1 MDPTIAVIVG
11 IIALLAVALSSG
23 SRGSKAEPIAG
34 DTFYGDSATRCGW
47 YDSNMVLH
55 HHSPDI
61 VQMVSA
67 LTGRP
72 AVNRAIN
79 GLPLLTLIRGGSVP
93 NSSLGEGAVDVPPLE
108 QQLRADPGRF
118 VVLGC
123 GHVDAM
129 FSSITAEDFR
139 LLVLHAVALVQEA
152 GKTPVLR
159 GLNRFVANDRVT
171 PDMLA
176 RRDQFDAIIRQA
188 AETSGVRFVD
198 VSAVDFYGSSDIC
211 EDGVHATPDYCRRIA
226 AAIAQTLK
234 T

>member
-1 MDPTIAVIVG
+1 MIDPTLAVLVGLIALIAV
-11 IIALLAVALSSG
+11 AVMSKGGEKSSAPG
-23 SRGSKAEPIAG
+23 M
-34 DTFYGDSATRCGW
+34 TFYGDSATRCGW

-61 VQMVSA
+61 VQMVAQITGWPA
-67 LTGRP
+67 L
-72 AVNRAIN
+72 NRAIN

-93 NSSLGEGAVDVPPLE
+93 NSSLGEGAVDVLPLWR
-108 QQLRADPGRF
+108 QLETDDGQF

-129 FSSITAEDFR
+129 FSDMTPEDFR
-139 LLVLHAVALVQEA
+139 LLVLHAISLVHDA
-152 GKTPVLR
+152 SKVPVLR

-171 PDMLA
+171 PAMLE
-176 RRDQFDAIIRQA
+176 RRDQFDTVIRQA

-198 VSAVDFYGSSDIC
+198 VGAVEFYGSADIC
-211 EDGVHATPDYCRRIA
+211 EDGVHATPEYCRRIA
-226 AAIAQTLK
+226 SAIAQTLK

>member
-1 MDPTIAVIVG
+1 MIDPTLAVLVGLIALIAVAVMSKGGEKSSAPG
-11 IIALLAVALSSG
+11 I
-23 SRGSKAEPIAG
+23 
-34 DTFYGDSATRCGW
+34 TFYGDSATRCGW

-55 HHSPDI
+55 HHTPDI
-61 VQMVSA
+61 VQMVSE

-72 AVNRAIN
+72 AVNRAVN
-79 GLPLLTLIRGGSVP
+79 GLPLLTLIRGGAVP
-93 NSSLGEGAVDVPPLE
+93 NSSLGEGAVNVPPLE
-108 QQLRADPGRF
+108 QQLRTDSARF

-171 PDMLA
+171 PDMLT
-176 RRDQFDAIIRQA
+176 RRDQFDEIIRQA

-198 VSAVDFYGSSDIC
+198 VGAVEFYGSADIC
-211 EDGVHATPDYCRRIA
+211 EDGVHATPEYCRRIA
-226 AAIAQTLK
+226 SAIAQTLK

>member
-1 MDPTIAVIVG
+1 MPDLAILAAIIVIGAVVLMATRG
-11 IIALLAVALSSG
+11 DKGSPSST
-23 SRGSKAEPIAG
+23 S
-34 DTFYGDSATRCGW
+34 FYGDSATRCGW
-47 YDSNMVLH
+47 YDSNMFLH
-55 HHSPDI
+55 HHTPDI
-61 VQMVSA
+61 VQMVSE

-93 NSSLGEGAVDVPPLE
+93 NSSLGEGAVNVPPLE
-108 QQLRADPGRF
+108 QQLRTDSDRF

-139 LLVLHAVALVQEA
+139 LLVLHAVTLVQEA

-176 RRDQFDAIIRQA
+176 RRDQFDEIIRQA

-198 VSAVDFYGSSDIC
+198 VGAVEFYGSADIC
-211 EDGVHATPDYCRRIA
+211 EDGVHATPEYCRRIA
-226 AAIAQTLK
+226 SAIAQTLK

>member
-1 MDPTIAVIVG
+1 MPDLAILAAIIVIGAVVLMATRG
-11 IIALLAVALSSG
+11 DKSSP
-23 SRGSKAEPIAG
+23 SS
-34 DTFYGDSATRCGW
+34 TSFYGDSATRCGW

-55 HHSPDI
+55 HHTPDI
-61 VQMVSA
+61 VQMVSE

-72 AVNRAIN
+72 AVNRAVN
-79 GLPLLTLIRGGSVP
+79 GLPLLTLIRGGAVP
-93 NSSLGEGAVDVPPLE
+93 NSSLGEGAVNVPPLE
-108 QQLRADPGRF
+108 QQLRTDSDRF

-139 LLVLHAVALVQEA
+139 LLVLHAVTLVQEA

-176 RRDQFDAIIRQA
+176 RRDQFDEIIRQA

-198 VSAVDFYGSSDIC
+198 VGAVEFYGSADIC
-211 EDGVHATPDYCRRIA
+211 EDGVHATPEYCRRIA
-226 AAIAQTLK
+226 SAIAQTLK

>member
-1 MDPTIAVIVG
+1 MPDLAILAAIIVIGAVVLMATRG
-11 IIALLAVALSSG
+11 DKGSPSST
-23 SRGSKAEPIAG
+23 S
-34 DTFYGDSATRCGW
+34 FYGDSATRCGW

-55 HHSPDI
+55 HHTPDI
-61 VQMVSA
+61 VQMVSE

-72 AVNRAIN
+72 AVNRAVN
-79 GLPLLTLIRGGSVP
+79 GLPLLTLIRGGAVP
-93 NSSLGEGAVDVPPLE
+93 NSSLGEGAVNVPPLE
-108 QQLRADPGRF
+108 QQLRTDSDRF

-139 LLVLHAVALVQEA
+139 LLVLHAVTLVQEA

-176 RRDQFDAIIRQA
+176 RRDQFDEIIRQA

-198 VSAVDFYGSSDIC
+198 VGAVEFYGSADIC
-211 EDGVHATPDYCRRIA
+211 EDGVHATPEYCRRIA

>member
-1 MDPTIAVIVG
+1 MPDLAILAAIIVIGAVVLMATRG
-11 IIALLAVALSSG
+11 DKGSPSST
-23 SRGSKAEPIAG
+23 S
-34 DTFYGDSATRCGW
+34 FYGDSATRCGW

-55 HHSPDI
+55 HHTPDI
-61 VQMVSA
+61 VQMVSE

-72 AVNRAIN
+72 AVNRAVN
-79 GLPLLTLIRGGSVP
+79 GLPLLTLIRGGAVP
-93 NSSLGEGAVDVPPLE
+93 NSSLGEGAVNVPPLE
-108 QQLRADPGRF
+108 QQLRTDSDRF

-139 LLVLHAVALVQEA
+139 LLVLHAVTLVQEA

-176 RRDQFDAIIRQA
+176 RRDQFDEIIRQA

-198 VSAVDFYGSSDIC
+198 VGAVEFYGSADIC
-211 EDGVHATPDYCRRIA
+211 EDGVHATPEYCRRIA
-226 AAIAQTLK
+226 SAIAQTLK